1 MYYNTNADGYKTTNK
16 CNISLFPMHF
26 KILFLE
32 NESNS
37 NSEFT
42 CIGSEENLYGSKLI
56 SDYKLTMYTSYFI

>member
-1 MYYNTNADGYKTTNK
+1 MYYNTNADSYKTTNNW
-16 CNISLFPMHF
+16 NISLFSIHF

-42 CIGSEENLYGSKLI
+42 CMGSGENLYGSKLI
-56 SDYKLTMYTSYFI
+56 SEYKLTM